1 MVDRSDGPDAG
12 ERDAAEQR
20 LLAAVDAA
28 LESAQDLV
36 ARGDSVAGG
45 DPVAGGNP
53 VARGDRVLSGGGASV
68 GGGEFAD
75 LRTRCSAALTV
86 APAAEE
92 ARARRVERAI
102 LARTTREDL
111 SRRRDLGLVLSFF
124 GDRLRESALLRV
136 AAAAFLVNITLV
148 PLVAYHLV
156 GEAERPQLT
165 IRLGDGALEE
175 LEEELPSRDPA
186 SRLIDEDDGPEV
198 DLSPLPVGSLEA
210 ASALTADGRAWLAA
224 LELPPA
230 TTELGHLLEAACAD
244 VAAGGAARS
253 SALAQ
258 LVERLDL
265 DRPAPARTDGDDA
278 WIDWIRGGLE
288 AVEGPGPLVS
298 AWLAA
303 ARKR

>member
-1 MVDRSDGPDAG
+1 MVDRSGSPQG
-12 ERDAAEQR
+12 SEGAEQR

-28 LESAQDLV
+28 LESHA
-36 ARGDSVAGG
+36 ARESNGG
-45 DPVAGGNP
+45 DPSAGGE
-53 VARGDRVLSGGGASV
+53 GFD
-68 GGGEFAD
+68 D
-75 LRTRCSAALTV
+75 LRRRCSAALSV
-86 APAAEE
+86 RSAADE

-111 SRRRDLGLVLSFF
+111 SRRRDLGLVLDFF

-156 GEAERPQLT
+156 GEAERPQLF
-165 IRLGDGALEE
+165 IRLGDDALEE

-186 SRLIDEDDGPEV
+186 SRLVDEDDGPEV

-210 ASALTADGRAWLAA
+210 ASALTPEARAWLAG
-224 LELPPA
+224 LDLPPA

-244 VAAGGAARS
+244 VAAGRAAQS

-258 LVERLDL
+258 LVQWLDL
-265 DRPAPARTDGDDA
+265 DAPRFTSPAERPDDA
-278 WIDWIRGGLE
+278 WIEWIRGGLE
-288 AVEGPGPLVS
+288 AVERPGPLVS

-303 ARKR
+303 ARGR